1 MGIKVYTIGV
11 GRKGQA
17 PYPAVDMF
25 GNQTMVMADVEID
38 EKLLTEIATMTGGKY
53 FRAENNNALAEIYD
67 EINLMERS
75 EVQVTEHLLYE
86 ELFLGWLILAILVLV
101 AEFALSYLILNRLP

>member
-1 MGIKVYTIGV
+1 MAAEIAKDMGIKVYTIGV

-67 EINLMERS
+67 EINLMER
-75 EVQVTEHLLYE
+75 
-86 ELFLGWLILAILVLV
+86 
-101 AEFALSYLILNRLP
+101 NRF